1 MYVYHR
7 HLDPCVGTAEPLG
20 PQTVEIGERLPE
32 ALRRQAARLLQS
44 MAMFEN
50 AIQTSAHRLQ
60 QNVALMRIW
69 LLADVEER
77 ILMLIEVASDLLKI
91 FLAGSAR

>member
-50 AIQTSAHRLQ
+50 AIRTSARHLQ
-60 QNVALMRIW
+60 QNVTLMRIW
-69 LLADVEER
+69 LLVGVEER
-77 ILMLIEVASDLLKI
+77 VLEPIEAVSDLLKRC
-91 FLAGSAR
+91 LAVSAI